1 MKNELRFIG
10 ALCLALGFIALP
22 VFGGGRSEAKA
33 AAPGTVTL
41 TFYGFSDWVATEPW
55 VKAYNDAK
63 AQFEAENPGYRIEL
77 QSDPWGDWEQKN
89 RTMFASGNPAD
100 VFFVNNPD
108 VPAFANSG
116 SLLDLSGYTGA
127 GYFDQFF
134 PGVTAMYRWNGKQ
147 IAIPFTTDC
156 RIFWYNK
163 EIFAQAGLD
172 PDKPPAT
179 WEELVSYAKTITQ
192 KTGKYGFGLDLGLK
206 EFPMQAAFNA
216 SNGSG
221 IIVDAAGNIT
231 PNADSPEFRAY
242 LQMLLDLKP
251 AFEPDYANLNHH
263 DVARLFAEGQLGMII
278 GNTLAETTV
287 YEKNF
292 YGQALV
298 PRMNASAPN
307 GSYGG
312 GFGIAVSSRTRAP
325 EQAVKFAQ
333 LLCSV
338 KYNAEA
344 ISDLPAF
351 TAGLAAS
358 EFAANPRN
366 KIYMEQIQYARQFQP
381 KTLYFLEIEA
391 AFYDTV
397 VEVVIGGE
405 SIDNAVK
412 KLTDRINRI
421 VSEK

>member
-1 MKNELRFIG
+1 MKNTLRFIL
-10 ALCLALGFIALP
+10 ALCLVLCFTALP
-22 VFGGGRSEAKA
+22 VFGGGKSEARPA
-33 AAPGTVTL
+33 AADTVTL
-41 TFYGFSDWVATEPW
+41 TFYGFSDWVDTEPW
-55 VKAYNDAK
+55 GKAYKDAK

-89 RTMFASGNPAD
+89 KTMFASGNPAD

-108 VPAFANSG
+108 IPVFANNG
-116 SLLDLSGYTGA
+116 DLLDLSKYSGP

-134 PGVTAMYRWNGKQ
+134 PGVMSMYRWNGKEV
-147 IAIPFTTDC
+147 AIPFTTDC

-163 EIFAQAGLD
+163 DIFVQAGLD
-172 PDKPPAT
+172 PNKPPAT
-179 WEELVSYAKTITQ
+179 WAEMVSYARTITE
-192 KTGKYGFGLDLGLK
+192 KTGKYGFGMDLGLK
-206 EFPMQAAFNA
+206 EFPLQAVFNA
-216 SNGSG
+216 SNGSV
-221 IIVDAAGNIT
+221 IKVDAAGNIS
-231 PNADSPEFRAY
+231 PNVDTPEFRAY

-263 DVARLFAEGQLGMII
+263 DVAKLFVEGQLGMIV
-278 GNTLAETTV
+278 GNTLKETGI

-292 YGQALV
+292 YAQALI

-312 GFGIAVSSRTRAP
+312 GFGIAVSGRTKAP

-333 LLCSV
+333 LLCSA
-338 KYNAEA
+338 KYNASA
-344 ISDLPAF
+344 VSDLPAF

-358 EFAANPRN
+358 EFAADPRN
-366 KIYMEQIQYARQFQP
+366 KVYMEQIQYARQFQP
-381 KTLYFLEIEA
+381 KTLYFTEIQA
-391 AFYDTV
+391 ACYDTV

-405 SIDNAVK
+405 SIDNAVR

-421 VSEK
+421 ISE